1 MLFENDNLYNC
12 AQESHGS
19 KRVFS
24 RCNAVVITVFDES
37 EQKIRPLLLFTFKQ
51 LIGFRFFR
59 NSPKQR
65 KRKDDLKE

>member
-1 MLFENDNLYNC
+1 M
-12 AQESHGS
+12 QTSHGS

-24 RCNAVVITVFDES
+24 RCNAATLTVLDES

-51 LIGFRFFR
+51 RIGFRFFR